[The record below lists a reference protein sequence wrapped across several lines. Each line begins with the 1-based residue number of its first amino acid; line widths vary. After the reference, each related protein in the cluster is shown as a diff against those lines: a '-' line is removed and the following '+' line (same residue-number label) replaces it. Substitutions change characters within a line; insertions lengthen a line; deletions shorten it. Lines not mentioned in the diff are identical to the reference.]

1 MSNRAKTILMKHL
14 RPFFFGILLILFF
27 SVVVNAR
34 NLPAVDCNLG
44 EVKADVRPSPVDQP
58 TEVSVG
64 LRLIDVT
71 GIQDISQTITADFMV
86 TQEWTDHRMVGFEG
100 CQFKLNDIWTPQIDI
115 INFGRLFPHLSKSVE
130 VLEGGRLRQAQRYTG
145 SLVFVYDAHRF
156 PFDTQK
162 IVLSLLSEEYDDG
175 DVKIAIDDSV
185 TGRSP
190 NTFNIP
196 DWVISGVD
204 AKVVPQYFEIL
215 NSNHSAF
222 EFYITAKRRSG
233 YFIWKVIMPLMLI
246 VFMSWTVFWIKPSQV
261 GPQISMSATSM
272 LTLIA
277 FQFAMSAILP
287 RLSYFTIMDRFIA
300 GSTILVFMALIESIT
315 TNYLTTIGRESLALR
330 LDRHCSWLFPAVFFV
345 FALIVFSG

>member
-1 MSNRAKTILMKHL
+1 MSNRAKTILMKHP
-14 RPFFFGILLILFF
+14 RAFFFSILLILSS

-44 EVKADVRPSPVDQP
+44 EVKADVRPGPIDQP

-71 GIQDISQTITADFMV
+71 GIQDTSQTITADFLV

-100 CQFKLNDIWTPQIDI
+100 CQFKQTDVWTPQIEI
-115 INFGRLFPHLSKSVE
+115 INSGRLFAHLSKTVE
-130 VLEGGRLRQAQRYTG
+130 VLEGGRLRQAQRYSG

-162 IVLSLLSEEYDDG
+162 IVLSLFSLEYGDG

-185 TGRSP
+185 TGRNP

-196 DWVISGVD
+196 DWDISGID

-222 EFYITAKRRSG
+222 EFNITAKRRSG

-277 FQFAMSAILP
+277 FQFAMGAILP

-315 TNYLTTIGRESLALR
+315 TNYLTTLGREPLALR